1 MANEISHTRA
11 DAPPISGA
19 PGVPGAS
26 ATRRPTSGPDRDGD
40 DGPLFD
46 WVALGQDVRFVLGA
60 PRRHPGLAAAI
71 LAGVLAVTAGLL
83 VLLPRSYY
91 TEARI
96 LASRNLIM
104 PALGNPNRSIPLDAD
119 APTRAAAETILRRD
133 NLLVLMDQTDL
144 LEAWQKDRP
153 LLARARD
160 WAVALV
166 SGKPDVEEQRKALV
180 YLLEKRLKVTTG
192 DGVITIGIDWPDPR
206 MAYRLVTLAQQN
218 FLETRHAIEVSTIAE
233 AISILEGH
241 AATARAR
248 VDTAMGELEKERASR
263 RTSPSIRRPA
273 AVAAES
279 AVSPEAANL
288 KVMLVAKRRALQ
300 DLEEYRQRRLVELQS
315 QLTELTA
322 SYTPSHPLVVATT
335 ESIQSLQ
342 KDSPQ
347 LVQLRR
353 DERDLVAQLA
363 ARGASA
369 ADLDAPAPGRR
380 APSQPV
386 APAFAREARQERES
400 ETVQYWRTQ
409 LDYALQKY
417 ESLAGRIEAA
427 RIELDTARAAFAYRY
442 VVVRPAEVTKKP
454 SKPNVP
460 FLVLAGLAG
469 GVVLAVLGTAFL
481 DFWRG
486 VLPRPWGVGG
496 LVRHPVAGPSGKG

>member
-1 MANEISHTRA
+1 MANDTPLHRVDPSF
-11 DAPPISGA
+11 PPSS
-19 PGVPGAS
+19 PGG
-26 ATRRPTSGPDRDGD
+26 

-46 WVALGQDVRFVLGA
+46 WPALGHDVVFVCGA
-60 PRRHPGLAAAI
+60 PRRHPVLAATIFVLVVAI
-71 LAGVLAVTAGLL
+71 AIAAA
-83 VLLPRSYY
+83 VLLPRTYY

-144 LEAWQKDRP
+144 LAAWQRERPFLNRAKDW
-153 LLARARD
+153 LTS
-160 WAVALV
+160 LV
-166 SGKPDVEEQRKALV
+166 SGTPDLEEQRRALV

-192 DGVITIGIDWPDPR
+192 DGVITIGIEWSDPR
-206 MAYRLVTLAQQN
+206 MAYQLVTLAQQN

-241 AATARAR
+241 AATARGR
-248 VDTAMGELEKERASR
+248 VDTAMSELEKERESR
-263 RTSPSIRRPA
+263 RASPATRQPTRVDGEA
-273 AVAAES
+273 T
-279 AVSPEAANL
+279 VSPEVANL
-288 KVMLVAKRRALQ
+288 RVMLVAKRRALQ

-315 QLTELTA
+315 QLTELSA
-322 SYTPSHPLVVATT
+322 SYTRSHPLVVATT

-347 LVQLRR
+347 VAQLRR
-353 DERDLVAQLA
+353 DERDLLAQLT
-363 ARGASA
+363 ARGGSA
-369 ADLDAPAPGRR
+369 ADLDTRR
-380 APSQPV
+380 TGGSSGSRPV
-386 APAFAREARQERES
+386 APAFAREGRKEQES

-442 VVVRPAEVTKKP
+442 VVIRPAEVTKKP

-460 FLVLAGLAG
+460 LLIVAGILGGAVLAI
-469 GVVLAVLGTAFL
+469 LGTALL

-486 VLPRPWGVGG
+486 VLPRPWGIGG
-496 LVRHPVAGPSGKG
+496 LVRNPVSRRGEAS